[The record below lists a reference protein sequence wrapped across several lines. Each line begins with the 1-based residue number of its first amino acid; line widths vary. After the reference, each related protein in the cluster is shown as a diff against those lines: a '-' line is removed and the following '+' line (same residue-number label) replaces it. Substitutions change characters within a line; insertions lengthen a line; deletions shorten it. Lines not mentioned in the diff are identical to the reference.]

1 MLWQYRNSEVGRYEG
16 RFFNLALE
24 RLRRDYNSATRRVVF
39 VATSDKPLWL
49 RTHLHSEDDI
59 HYPHRQI
66 RQTRVALP
74 SLKEISMM
82 HAHQELAVKGDNIN
96 SYNMLNPNIY
106 RSDVIRRGPRHPGPV

>member
-1 MLWQYRNSEVGRYEG
+1 MLKFEILWQYRNSEVGRYEG

-59 HYPHRQI
+59 HYPHRHI

-82 HAHQELAVKGDNIN
+82 HAHQELAVKGNI
-96 SYNMLNPNIY
+96 IKIIICICG
-106 RSDVIRRGPRHPGPV
+106 VTC